1 MQKLLSNAKLPS
13 QLLTSVE
20 EVVSFTNTA
29 VHWRNTR
36 LILLLFHKTWELVS
50 FLASNPGAF
59 FFDDLKPRML
69 LGFLTLI
76 LESYYSNDFKSG
88 ILLVS

>member
-20 EVVSFTNTA
+20 EVVSFTNTSA
-29 VHWRNTR
+29 
-36 LILLLFHKTWELVS
+36 IPDSSSMELVS

-59 FFDDLKPRML
+59 YFDDFKPRKL
-69 LGFLTLI
+69 VGFLTST
-76 LESYYSNDFKSG
+76 LESY
-88 ILLVS
+88 